1 MDSIPYASSVKNAIK
16 SSRIDPKSMRTE
28 AEMGTCAPYLQV
40 AYYAIIF
47 QPFRNGNG
55 TPYFSKVLYDQS

>member
-28 AEMGTCAPYLQV
+28 AEMGTCAVPAGCIQRHHFSTLQKWQWHTL
-40 AYYAIIF
+40 F
-47 QPFRNGNG
+47 LKS
-55 TPYFSKVLYDQS
+55 TL